1 MALSQH
7 TVPPEA
13 AGTRL
18 DSWLTAQLD
27 GVSRS
32 RVQLLLEQESVL
44 VDGACAK
51 PSLRLEGGEQVEV
64 LREPV
69 LPPLRATPE
78 AIPLDIIYE
87 DNDMSV
93 VNKPAGMLVHAG
105 AGARGEEPEAGLA
118 EADHDADEQAETE
131 IAEATPA
138 SPGNS
143 MLSADTAARSYRD
156 RGTLV
161 NALLHHYGELSS
173 GAGDSLRPGI
183 VHRLDRQTS
192 GLILVARNDATHA
205 KLSAMFADRA
215 LRKTYL
221 TLVHGHVKA
230 DRGTVNAPIGR
241 DAVRRTR
248 MTTKRVNGA
257 RSAISHYLVER
268 RLQTRFG
275 LFTLLRVRI
284 ETGRTHQIRVHLS
297 SIGHPVVG
305 DTLYGAP
312 GEVRAEGE
320 QRVMKKSKRRALET
334 LSLPRNFLHAAELEL
349 AHPRTGEP
357 LVFRAP
363 LPEELTGFV
372 AALEQAPAADE
383 EAPPTLNMQAEH
395 DQDEEDS
402 AENCRPAVRR
412 PRRATS

>member
-7 TVPPEA
+7 TVPAEA

-44 VDGACAK
+44 VNGASAK
-51 PSLRLEGGEQVEV
+51 PSLRLEGGEEVEV

-69 LPPLRATPE
+69 LPPLKATPE

-87 DNDMSV
+87 DTDMSV

-105 AGARGEEPEAGLA
+105 AGTRSEDVANEDDP
-118 EADHDADEQAETE
+118 DADAPPPEQA
-131 IAEATPA
+131 
-138 SPGNS
+138 
-143 MLSADTAARSYRD
+143 RD

-173 GAGDSLRPGI
+173 GAGDALRPGI

-215 LRKTYL
+215 LRKTYI
-221 TLVHGHVKA
+221 TLVHGHLES
-230 DRGTVNAPIGR
+230 DRGTINASIGR

-248 MTTKRVNGA
+248 MTTKRVNGV
-257 RSAISHYLVER
+257 RTAISHYKVEK
-268 RLQTRFG
+268 RLTTRFG
-275 LFTLLRVRI
+275 LFTLLKVRI

-297 SIGHPVVG
+297 SLGHPVVG

-312 GEVRAEGE
+312 REVRAEGD
-320 QRVMKKSKRRALET
+320 QKVMKKSKRRALESME
-334 LSLPRNFLHAAELEL
+334 LSRNFLHAAELEL

-357 LVFRAP
+357 LAFVAP
-363 LPEELTGFV
+363 LPAELSGFLEEL
-372 AALEQAPAADE
+372 E
-383 EAPPTLNMQAEH
+383 
-395 DQDEEDS
+395 
-402 AENCRPAVRR
+402 RPE
-412 PRRATS
+412 TD

>member
-7 TVPPEA
+7 TVPAEA

-18 DSWLTAQLD
+18 DSWLTAQLE

-44 VDGACAK
+44 VDGERAK

-87 DNDMSV
+87 DADMSV

-105 AGARGEEPEAGLA
+105 AGARSEESAPDEGASEKLDEDGE
-118 EADHDADEQAETE
+118 
-131 IAEATPA
+131 
-138 SPGNS
+138 
-143 MLSADTAARSYRD
+143 AAAPVENARDSVRD

-161 NALLHHYGELSS
+161 NALLHHYGQDGQLSS
-173 GAGDSLRPGI
+173 GGGDALRPGI

-192 GLILVARNDATHA
+192 GLILVARNDAAHA

-221 TLVHGHVKA
+221 ALVHGRVEA
-230 DRGTVNAPIGR
+230 ERGTVNAPIGR
-241 DAVRRTR
+241 DAIRRTR
-248 MTTKRVNGA
+248 MTTKRVHGA

-268 RLQTRFG
+268 RLATRFG
-275 LFTLLRVRI
+275 AFTLLRVRI
-284 ETGRTHQIRVHLS
+284 ETGRTHQIRVHLAS
-297 SIGHPVVG
+297 LGHPVVG

-312 GEVRAEGE
+312 REIRAEGE
-320 QRVMKKSKRRALET
+320 QRVMKKSRRRALDT
-334 LSLPRNFLHAAELEL
+334 VSLGRNFLHAAELEL
-349 AHPRTGEP
+349 KHPRTGEP

-363 LPEELTGFV
+363 LPQELT
-372 AALEQAPAADE
+372 ALLAELEQE
-383 EAPPTLNMQAEH
+383 GE
-395 DQDEEDS
+395 
-402 AENCRPAVRR
+402 
-412 PRRATS
+412 

>member
-32 RVQLLLEQESVL
+32 RVQLLLEQQSVL
-44 VDGACAK
+44 VNGERAK
-51 PSLRLEGGEQVEV
+51 PSFRLEGGEQVEV

-87 DNDMSV
+87 DADMSV

-105 AGARGEEPEAGLA
+105 AGARSEEIV
-118 EADHDADEQAETE
+118 ADEDGAEGTLDAGSVPE
-131 IAEATPA
+131 PA
-138 SPGNS
+138 GMLDEEEDQSPVE
-143 MLSADTAARSYRD
+143 SAPAGKPVDNARD

-173 GAGDSLRPGI
+173 GGGDALRPGI

-215 LRKTYL
+215 LRKTYM
-221 TLVHGHVKA
+221 TLVHGHVA
-230 DRGTVNAPIGR
+230 AERGTVNAPVGR
-241 DAVRRTR
+241 DSVRRTR
-248 MTTKRVNGA
+248 MTTRRVHGA
-257 RSAISHYLVER
+257 RSAISHYMVER
-268 RLQTRFG
+268 RISTRFG

-297 SIGHPVVG
+297 SLGHPVVG

-312 GEVRAEGE
+312 REVRAEGE
-320 QRVMKKSKRRALET
+320 QRVMKKSRRRALET
-334 LSLPRNFLHAAELEL
+334 LSLARNFLHAAELEL
-349 AHPRTGEP
+349 KHPRSGEP

-363 LPEELTGFV
+363 LPKELTDFA
-372 AALEQAPAADE
+372 AALEHEP
-383 EAPPTLNMQAEH
+383 
-395 DQDEEDS
+395 EEDG
-402 AENCRPAVRR
+402 V
-412 PRRATS
+412 

>member
-7 TVPPEA
+7 TVPPDA

-18 DSWLTAQLD
+18 DSWLTAQLQ

-32 RVQLLLEQESVL
+32 RVQLLLEQQSVL
-44 VDGACAK
+44 VNGAQAK

-69 LPPLRATPE
+69 LPPLKATPE

-87 DNDMSV
+87 DADMSV

-105 AGARGEEPEAGLA
+105 AGARSEDIDSEISPDALSEVESEAGLNEAEA
-118 EADHDADEQAETE
+118 EADTDNPPAGNASGQPGTLAAENGQGDNR
-131 IAEATPA
+131 
-138 SPGNS
+138 GNN
-143 MLSADTAARSYRD
+143 RD

-173 GAGDSLRPGI
+173 GGGDALRPGI

-215 LRKTYL
+215 LRKTYI
-221 TLVHGHVKA
+221 TLVHGHLKT

-241 DAVRRTR
+241 DAIRRTR
-248 MTTKRVNGA
+248 MTTRRVNGA
-257 RSAISHYLVER
+257 RAAISHYKVER
-268 RLQTRFG
+268 RLTTRFG
-275 LFTLLRVRI
+275 VFTLLRVRI

-312 GEVRAEGE
+312 HDIRAEGE
-320 QRVMKKSKRRALET
+320 GRVMKKSKRRMLDTVALG
-334 LSLPRNFLHAAELEL
+334 RNFLHAAELEL
-349 AHPRTGEP
+349 AHPRTGAP
-357 LVFRAP
+357 LVFKAP
-363 LPEELTGFV
+363 LPGELNAFV
-372 AALEQAPAADE
+372 VALEHEPDDE
-383 EAPPTLNMQAEH
+383 
-395 DQDEEDS
+395 
-402 AENCRPAVRR
+402 
-412 PRRATS
+412 

>member
-32 RVQLLLEQESVL
+32 RVQLLLEQQSVL
-44 VDGACAK
+44 VNGERAK
-51 PSLRLEGGEQVEV
+51 PSFRLEGGEQVEV

-78 AIPLDIIYE
+78 AIPLDVIYE
-87 DNDMSV
+87 DADMSV

-105 AGARGEEPEAGLA
+105 AGVRSEEIV
-118 EADHDADEQAETE
+118 ADEDGAEGTLDAGSVSE
-131 IAEATPA
+131 PTGMLDDEEDQSPVESAPA
-138 SPGNS
+138 GKPVDN
-143 MLSADTAARSYRD
+143 ARD

-173 GAGDSLRPGI
+173 GGGDALRPGI

-215 LRKTYL
+215 LRKTYV
-221 TLVHGHVKA
+221 TLVHGHVA
-230 DRGTVNAPIGR
+230 AERGTVNAPVGR
-241 DAVRRTR
+241 DSVRRTR
-248 MTTKRVNGA
+248 MTTRRVHGA
-257 RSAISHYLVER
+257 RSAISHYMVER
-268 RLQTRFG
+268 RISTRFG

-297 SIGHPVVG
+297 SLGHPVVG

-312 GEVRAEGE
+312 REVRAEGE
-320 QRVMKKSKRRALET
+320 QRVMKKSHRRALET
-334 LSLPRNFLHAAELEL
+334 LSLARNFLHAAELEL
-349 AHPRTGEP
+349 KHPRSGEP

-363 LPEELTGFV
+363 LPKELTDFI
-372 AALEQAPAADE
+372 AALEQEP
-383 EAPPTLNMQAEH
+383 
-395 DQDEEDS
+395 EEDG
-402 AENCRPAVRR
+402 A
-412 PRRATS
+412 